1 MKKPLDSVEYLLSEA
16 DPALLTPC
24 GGEIAFAGRSNVGK
38 SSLLNALCRKTL
50 ARVSGKPGRTR
61 TINVFLAG
69 YDRWLVDLPGYGFA
83 CGPQAERARWK
94 AMIEGYLVG
103 RPSMRRVDVLID
115 AKIGPTDLDRMM
127 LEWLEDKGL
136 PWSVAATKTDQVQS
150 SRALIRRRETADAM
164 GLQPE
169 EIAWTSAEK
178 GIGINILRAEVNALL
193 GPQAS

>member
-1 MKKPLDSVEYLLSEA
+1 LGRPLDSVRYLLSEA
-16 DPALLTPC
+16 DPARLTPC

-69 YDRWLVDLPGYGFA
+69 FDRWLVDLPGYGFA
-83 CGPQAERARWK
+83 CGPQAERAQWK

-103 RPSMRRVDVLID
+103 RPSMRKVYVLID
-115 AKIGPTDLDRMM
+115 AKVGPTDLDRMM
-127 LEWLEDKGL
+127 LEWLEGKGL

-150 SRALIRRRETADAM
+150 SRALISRRETAEAM
-164 GLQPE
+164 GLQAE
-169 EIAWTSAEK
+169 DIAWTSAER
-178 GIGINILRAEVNALL
+178 GIGIHALRTQVNALL
-193 GPQAS
+193 GP